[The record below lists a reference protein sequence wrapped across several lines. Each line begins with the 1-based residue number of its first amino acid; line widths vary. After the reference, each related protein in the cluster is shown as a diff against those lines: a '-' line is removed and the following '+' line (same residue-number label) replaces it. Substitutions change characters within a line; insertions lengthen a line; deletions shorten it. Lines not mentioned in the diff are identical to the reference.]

1 MGLPLLSLCTL
12 LATTFEWSSVQRYYS
27 LDCRAVR
34 SCLLH
39 LSSPHTNP
47 QHRIHYRHVAFPTV
61 IWCHPKCPLSNSV
74 LKSQNSEH
82 LPPLHIPT
90 CVRRE
95 QISRTRCP
103 RQAHAVLVEM
113 LCRPI
118 VVSELAGIPLQPPT
132 VVSTCP
138 AHVFHPD
145 ASSV

>member
-1 MGLPLLSLCTL
+1 MLLESLN
-12 LATTFEWSSVQRYYS
+12 
-27 LDCRAVR
+27 CRVVR

-61 IWCHPKCPLSNSV
+61 VWCHPRCPLSNSV

-90 CVRRE
+90 CVQRADL
-95 QISRTRCP
+95 SDKMPT
-103 RQAHAVLVEM
+103 AGTVFVEI
-113 LCRPI
+113 LYLPI

-132 VVSTCP
+132 VMSTCP
-138 AHVFHPD
+138 AHAFHPEATSELAGQDRHPPGVAD
-145 ASSV
+145 A